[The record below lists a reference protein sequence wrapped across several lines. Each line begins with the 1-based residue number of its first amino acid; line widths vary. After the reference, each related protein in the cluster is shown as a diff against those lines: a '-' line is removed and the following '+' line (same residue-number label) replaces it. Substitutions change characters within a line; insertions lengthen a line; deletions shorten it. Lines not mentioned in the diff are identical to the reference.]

1 MRGKMT
7 KFIAVTNRRGGVGK
21 TTTTLM
27 LAYGMAVYGRK
38 SVLVID
44 LDAQAS
50 TSSTLMGHELWNEAR
65 RKNKTVGDLVLEV
78 YGSGPVDMTPYVSDI
93 VGDVHMNP
101 GQIMPKIQAI
111 PASFTLDERELE
123 FVYQYARQFT
133 VLPKMYAA
141 IRERI
146 AEIFRSLEGQHD
158 IVIFDCPPGLSNVAW
173 GALRAA
179 DHAIIPYIPDRTAED
194 NISWLLSRLQKNN
207 PNQQQRVL
215 ANRYQVKSA
224 MMQGVAAAVSQEYAS
239 LGLVIP
245 MQSAL
250 SNALEYEENTQT
262 LNQKFGA
269 SISSVKS
276 LYNATLEWIYQPSDV
291 GQVA

>member
-27 LAYGMAVYGRK
+27 LAYGMAVYARK
-38 SVLVID
+38 SVLVVD

-50 TSSTLMGHELWNEAR
+50 TSTVLMGPELWNEAR
-65 RKNKTVGDLVLEV
+65 KKNRTVGDLVLEV
-78 YGSGPVDMTPYVSDI
+78 YGSGPVDMTPYVSDV
-93 VGDVHMNP
+93 VGDVHVNP
-101 GQIMPKIQAI
+101 GQIRPKIQAI

-133 VLPKMYAA
+133 VLPKMYSA

-158 IVIFDCPPGLSNVAW
+158 IVIFDCPPGLSNVSW
-173 GALRAA
+173 GALRAS
-179 DHAIIPYIPDRTAED
+179 DYAILPYIPDRTAED
-194 NISWLLSRLQKNN
+194 NISWLLSRLKKNN
-207 PNQQQRVL
+207 PKQEQRVL
-215 ANRYQVKSA
+215 ANRYQVKSP
-224 MMQGVAAAVSQEYAS
+224 MMQGVAASISQEFPS

-262 LNQKFGA
+262 INQKFGT
-269 SISSVKS
+269 SISSVKG
-276 LYNATLEWIYQPSDV
+276 LYNASLEWIYEPSAV

>member
-1 MRGKMT
+1 MT
-7 KFIAVTNRRGGVGK
+7 KFIAITNRRGGVGK

-27 LAYGMAVYGRK
+27 LAYAFAVYGKK

-50 TSSTLMGHELWNEAR
+50 TSSTLMGPELWHEAR
-65 RKNKTVGDLVLEV
+65 RKNRTVGDLVLEV
-78 YGSGPVDMTPYVSDI
+78 YGSGPVDMSPYVSDV

-101 GQIMPKIQAI
+101 GQVMPKIQAI
-111 PASFTLDERELE
+111 PSSFTLDERELE

-133 VLPKMYAA
+133 VLPKMYSA

-158 IVIFDCPPGLSNVAW
+158 IVLFDCPPGLSNVAW

-179 DHAIIPYIPDRTAED
+179 DHAILPYIPDRTAED
-194 NISWLLSRLQKNN
+194 NISWLISRLQKNN
-207 PNQQQRVL
+207 PNQQHRVL
-215 ANRYQVKSA
+215 ANRYQVKSPI
-224 MMQGVAAAVSQEYAS
+224 MQGVTATINQEFPS
-239 LGLVIP
+239 LGVVIP
-245 MQSAL
+245 MQTSL

-262 LNQKFGA
+262 INQKFGT

-276 LYNATLEWIYQPSDV
+276 LYNASLEWLYDSSEV